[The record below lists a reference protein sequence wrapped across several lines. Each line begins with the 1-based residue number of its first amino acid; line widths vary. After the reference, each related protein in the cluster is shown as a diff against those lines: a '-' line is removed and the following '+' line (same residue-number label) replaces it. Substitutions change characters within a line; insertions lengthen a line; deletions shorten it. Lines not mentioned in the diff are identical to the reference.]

1 MLTFELNRTKDESMQ
16 SSLTAEEIRLVQDSI
31 QHILPLAQSTG
42 ENFYQRLFTIAPQ
55 LRPLFKNDMAA
66 QSRKLMTILIH
77 IIANLDDFQRVDN
90 ELRELARRHI
100 AYHVKEEDYR
110 FIGEALFW
118 TLAQIEEIDW
128 TPALADAW
136 DAAYAN
142 IANVMLEEHQD
153 KGGA

>member
-1 MLTFELNRTKDESMQ
+1 MQ
-16 SSLTAEEIRLVQDSI
+16 SSLTAEAIRLVQDSI
-31 QHILPLAQSTG
+31 QHILPLAQPTG
-42 ENFYQRLFTIAPQ
+42 ENFYKRLFTIAPQ

-100 AYHVKEEDYR
+100 AYHVKEEDYH
-110 FIGEALFW
+110 FIGDALFW

-142 IANVMLEEHQD
+142 IANVMLEEHQR
-153 KGGA
+153 KGGE

>member
-1 MLTFELNRTKDESMQ
+1 MQ
-16 SSLTAEEIRLVQDSI
+16 SSLTAENIRLVQDSV

-42 ENFYQRLFTIAPQ
+42 ENFYQRLFFIAPQ

-100 AYHVKEEDYR
+100 TYEVKKEDYQL
-110 FIGEALFW
+110 IGEALFW

-128 TPALADAW
+128 TPALAEAW
-136 DAAYAN
+136 EAAYAN
-142 IANVMLEEHQD
+142 IADVMVEEHEEQ
-153 KGGA
+153 GGA